1 MFRMSN
7 IRLVL
12 FACLAAC
19 ASSSNSSATHPSDP
33 TLSSPPPPSDGTL
46 PPPTAVCPNIQL
58 TAPDSVGAGT
68 RAKFTAVLTAGAA
81 PSFQWSVSAGRIVSG
96 QGTPEITVDTG
107 GLSGSSVTASLSLG
121 NLDTKCATTSA
132 SASMLIGPAN

>member
-7 IRLVL
+7 IRYVL
-12 FACLAAC
+12 FACVLAAC
-19 ASSSNSSATHPSDP
+19 ASSSKPAPGNPSLSA
-33 TLSSPPPPSDGTL
+33 PPPPSDGTL

-58 TAPDSVGAGT
+58 TAPDAVAAGA
-68 RAKFTAVLTAGAA
+68 RAKFTAILTAGAA

-107 GLSGSSVTASLSLG
+107 GLAGSSVTATLALG
-121 NLDTKCATTSA
+121 NLDTKCATTSSNA
-132 SASMLIGPAN
+132 SVLVGPAN